1 MNTNYKVG
9 QRVKV
14 ISGANVTADIFN
26 GMEGVIEKIQDN
38 GTPKVMIYVDFE
50 NGYKIW
56 CYTQNHRGI
65 TLNVEILEPTAP
77 TPKWLPIDPNNL
89 SGENVLAGNIL
100 DLSKPLIGY
109 LRRDSE
115 TYQVYLKVF
124 GSDKKVTEVTHYI
137 PLTDLLNL
145 PIAE

>member
-1 MNTNYKVG
+1 MNNYKVG
-9 QRVKV
+9 QRVKL

-38 GTPKVMIYVDFE
+38 GTPKVMIYVNFE

-65 TLNVEILEPTAP
+65 ELNVEILEPTPP
-77 TPKWLPIDPNNL
+77 TPKWLPIYRDNL
-89 SGENVLAGNIL
+89 PTEPVLCCNSDDKTKIVINRITINHL
-100 DLSKPLIGY
+100 DGTIQSHN
-109 LRRDSE
+109 RRE
-115 TYQVYLKVF
+115 F
-124 GSDKKVTEVTHYI
+124 FEVTHYI
-137 PLTDLLNL
+137 PLKDLLNL

>member
-1 MNTNYKVG
+1 MENVDKTQQYQGLFDIVYHGMNWSETK
-9 QRVKV
+9 
-14 ISGANVTADIFN
+14 
-26 GMEGVIEKIQDN
+26 E
-38 GTPKVMIYVDFE
+38 
-50 NGYKIW
+50 GYKFWKTFCGFISAPYSDLKHLDNS
-56 CYTQNHRGI
+56 YTPEQA
-65 TLNVEILEPTAP
+65 TPS
-77 TPKWLPIDPNNL
+77 PKWLPIDPNNL

-124 GSDKKVTEVTHYI
+124 GSDHRVTNFTHYI

>member
-1 MNTNYKVG
+1 MNNYKVG

-14 ISGANVTADIFN
+14 ITGANVTTDIFN
-26 GMEGVIEKIQDN
+26 GMEGVITDITRN
-38 GTPKVMIYVDFE
+38 NTPDVMIYVDFE

-65 TLNVEILEPTAP
+65 ELNVEILEPT
-77 TPKWLPIDPNNL
+77 PKWLPIDRDNL
-89 SGENVLAGNIL
+89 PTEPVLCCNFDDKTKIVINRITINHL
-100 DLSKPLIGY
+100 DGTIQSHN
-109 LRRDSE
+109 RRE
-115 TYQVYLKVF
+115 F
-124 GSDKKVTEVTHYI
+124 FEVTHYI